1 MRRNS
6 LSPPSSNLRLNADS
20 LFGEP
25 VSRQQRANAV
35 RLSSPTA
42 EIGKRGIKL
51 GPVIL
56 LIMIVC
62 AACLVYLWFSSDA
75 KGTSGPKYSLSGGIK
90 YHRFDRPISAND
102 RESRTCSRTLSKRN
116 GLDSRGRVFHGS
128 KRSSGM
134 DDVGMKATLDARP
147 IHRVYVDGFFIDKTD
162 VTNAEFAEF
171 C

>member
-35 RLSSPTA
+35 RLSPPTA

-75 KGTSGPKYSLSGGIK
+75 KRSVWPKYSLKRRCQISP
-90 YHRFDRPISAND
+90 FRPADFSQ
-102 RESRTCSRTLSKRN
+102 RESTTCSRTLSKRN
-116 GLDSRGRVFHGS
+116 GLDSRGRVFHGG
-128 KRSSGM
+128 KRSSGY
-134 DDVGMKATLDARP
+134 DA
-147 IHRVYVDGFFIDKTD
+147 
-162 VTNAEFAEF
+162 
-171 C
+171 